1 MCDSLKK
8 IHEALTRQNVNP
20 SEPSLWIRYLL
31 NLTPGKWNNYW
42 TIDVWTY
49 LTTICGCE
57 CLFFWHI
64 SMCRLC
70 VIEKC
75 HVCPNMTRSLRPER
89 VRLGQLC
96 WSSAHKWSVWCRLNC
111 VGFLHFDIDFVNKT
125 ISDCPCWNF
134 HRLSSWSLGTPR
146 LDLYQNTMYHF

>member
-1 MCDSLKK
+1 MFQESGDIDLSYTKIVFFLSFCYIKGISKHIKSLDLKYTSYCENIWNERNVCDRLKK

-57 CLFFWHI
+57 CSFFWHI

-75 HVCPNMTRSLRPER
+75 HACPKMTGSLRPER
-89 VRLGQLC
+89 IRLG
-96 WSSAHKWSVWCRLNC
+96 
-111 VGFLHFDIDFVNKT
+111 
-125 ISDCPCWNF
+125 
-134 HRLSSWSLGTPR
+134 
-146 LDLYQNTMYHF
+146 